1 MVLKSPDLN
10 SYSCSVGWLT
20 DSLVCNVACMNIA
33 FSVTRSST
41 RNLKGRDSG
50 ELGSP
55 GSCRPRAHVSMS
67 VPVPTGPRTGGPVGT
82 SMSLWTLGLV
92 SAVTSHR
99 TSVTKRTASVKTC
112 VMSLPVIIEMG
123 SLRISTIMLLAFTKV
138 TLVLTTNSKLIGTL
152 TLKVNFTMMPSVTD
166 TDAQLVSRIQ

>member
-1 MVLKSPDLN
+1 
-10 SYSCSVGWLT
+10 
-20 DSLVCNVACMNIA
+20 MNIA
-33 FSVTRSST
+33 FSVTRSSM

-55 GSCRPRAHVSMS
+55 GSCRPHAHVSMS
-67 VPVPTGPRTGGPVGT
+67 VPVPTGPRTGGPAGT

-123 SLRISTIMLLAFTKV
+123 SLRISTIMLLTFTKV

-152 TLKVNFTMMPSVTD
+152 TLNFTMMPSVTD
-166 TDAQLVSRIQ
+166 TDAQLVTRIQ